1 MVEARNSTERSSGDL
16 KLAVDRHYRASMSDE
31 RTGYARLSSAASS
44 SVLAL
49 VLWDWFVW
57 GGRIRNVNADPTLRG
72 GDYWGPMLLSTSF
85 VLMGAV
91 VAVLLWQRR
100 QHPGSEGRAVALTVA
115 VRVLAGWTTAV
126 WVVCGDIALGGD
138 HPAAFIVVH
147 VVLAVVSIGLSVWAV
162 AMGTEGASG
171 STQPH

>member
-1 MVEARNSTERSSGDL
+1 MT
-16 KLAVDRHYRASMSDE
+16 DE

-49 VLWDWFVW
+49 VVWGWFVW

-100 QHPGSEGRAVALTVA
+100 QHPRSERRAAALTVA

-126 WVVCGDIALGGD
+126 WVVRAGDIALGGD
-138 HPAAFIVVH
+138 HPAGFIAVH
-147 VVLAVVSIGLSVWAV
+147 VVLAAVSIGLSAWAV
-162 AMGTEGASG
+162 AMDRKVRSGEHTTALTASQQTM
-171 STQPH
+171 S